1 MHVRNGA
8 EKETLLY
15 CWLEC
20 KLIEPLWRTVWRL
33 HKKLKIDLPYDPE
46 SSLLGIYL
54 EKTII
59 QKIYKI
65 QCSLKHY
72 F

>member
-8 EKETLLY
+8 EKGTLLY

-20 KLIEPLWRTVWRL
+20 KLIEPLWRTAWRL
-33 HKKLKIDLPYDPE
+33 HKLKIDLPYDPE

-59 QKIYKI
+59 QKIYAF